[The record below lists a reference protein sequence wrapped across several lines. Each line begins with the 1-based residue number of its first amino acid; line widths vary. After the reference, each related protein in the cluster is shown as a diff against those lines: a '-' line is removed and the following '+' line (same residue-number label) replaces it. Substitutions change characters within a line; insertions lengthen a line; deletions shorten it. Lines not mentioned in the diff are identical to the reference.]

1 MMPTATGDQNPVN
14 ANTCP
19 VHGPYHGLICT
30 RCVTSLP
37 TTRQSA

>member
-1 MMPTATGDQNPVN
+1 MPALPVHAVGDQNPTNVS
-14 ANTCP
+14 TCP

-37 TTRQSA
+37 PRT